1 MYRVFFKRLLDIIT
15 VLIALPF
22 LMLILVVFGVLI
34 YIEDKGSI
42 FYIAPRLGKNGKVYK
57 MYKLRSMKMNAPDI
71 RNADGSTF
79 NSESDSRLTKIG
91 LFMRKTSIDETPQ
104 ILNVLKGE
112 MSVIGPRPDLP
123 EHINVYNEREA
134 IKISVRPGITGYN
147 QAYFRNSL
155 DYKLRWENDVVYA
168 QNISFL
174 FDFKI
179 LLKTILTVLRMEG
192 LYANHKTIKPTSPV
206 HTKEGK

>member
-1 MYRVFFKRLLDIIT
+1 MYRMFFKRLLDIIT
-15 VLIALPF
+15 ALIALPF

-34 YIEDKGSI
+34 YMEDKGSI
-42 FYIAPRLGKNGKVYK
+42 FYIAPRLGKNGKIYRMFK
-57 MYKLRSMKMNAPDI
+57 FRSMKMNAPDI
-71 RNADGSTF
+71 RNDDGSTF
-79 NSESDSRLTKIG
+79 NSESDPRLTKIG

-104 ILNVLKGE
+104 ILNVLKGD

-123 EHINVYNEREA
+123 EHFDVYNKREA

-174 FDFKI
+174 FDIKI

-192 LYANHKTIKPTSPV
+192 LYANHNSTKPMSPV
-206 HTKEGK
+206 HTKEEK